1 MTERGDMRIAPGEM
15 EGDEERWKGVE
26 GDGGRWRGVE
36 GMKLNASDHGRR
48 ALVLAESLTVAQ

>member
-26 GDGGRWRGVE
+26 G
-36 GMKLNASDHGRR
+36 MKLNASAHGRR